1 MRQFIL
7 DSKRCFFP
15 NRIDGSLTALVI
27 VGWLMVFH
35 TIQFNFVFFAKP
47 LPFSVA
53 CLALFVFG
61 LRTHRGLKELTIVSG
76 RLTALLWAS
85 SWIYRL
91 VLILIGFGGLN
102 LAEFAL
108 ALIIGLMVSVIFFV
122 AGWLMSYAVLTAS
135 QIVRWVFMRTTSRP
149 SGARAI

>member
-135 QIVRWVFMRTTSRP
+135 QIVRWVFMRTMS
-149 SGARAI
+149 